1 MLRALL
7 RLVVLIV
14 LTAIAIG
21 VVFVAG
27 MRAKA
32 APVQDA
38 VRRMNR
44 AVTNPRQMTTAGQAG
59 SYASV
64 VRHVGRTSGTV
75 YETPV
80 VAYPTDDGFAIALPY
95 GRSADWMKNVLAAGS
110 TSIVHEGE
118 THDLD
123 RPEIVPT
130 AEISAHIPDRE
141 ERTHRVFHIDEAL
154 LLRTVTDT

>member
-1 MLRALL
+1 MLL
-7 RLVVLIV
+7 V

-38 VRRMNR
+38 VRRVNR
-44 AVTNPRQMTTAGQAG
+44 AVTNPRQMTTAGTVG

-64 VRHVGRTSGTV
+64 VRHVGRRSGTA

-80 VAYPTDDGFAIALPY
+80 VAYPTGDGFAIVLPY

-110 TSIVHEGE
+110 AGIVHEGE
-118 THDLD
+118 AHAVE
-123 RPEIVPT
+123 RPEIVPI
-130 AEISAHIPDRE
+130 AQISAHIPDRE
-141 ERTHRVFHIDEAL
+141 QRTVRMFNVDEAL
-154 LLRTVTDT
+154 RVRTVGDT